1 MSWSTVQYTLPLDF
15 VEATANAM
23 VRLDYRNGLCHT
35 VKGRVS
41 FQKDSQTNI
50 YRFRVVGY
58 RAVAGAGEI
67 DTEEDPDVDQIVD
80 LPLMFAQI
88 DAKKFKSQNGKAR
101 AVLVHFPL

>member
-1 MSWSTVQYTLPLDF
+1 MAWSTVQYPLPLDF

-23 VRLDYRNGLCHT
+23 VRLDYRNGLRHT

-88 DAKKFKSQNGKAR
+88 DAKKFKSQNGKAW